1 MTFANPEYLLL
12 LLLLIPFVLWYFLF
26 RQKQEPSIKMA
37 TTETYRHGPRTFR
50 TAMIHSPF
58 VLRMLVFI
66 LLILVMARPQT
77 QNALREKETE
87 GIDIMMAIDISTSM
101 LTPDLRPNRIEAAKQ
116 VACEFISNRPHDN
129 IGLTLFGGEAF
140 TQCPLT
146 TDHAALLSMFNGV
159 SCDLQSG
166 GIIAPGTAIGMGL
179 ANALSHLEGS
189 KTRSK
194 VIILITDGENNTG
207 EISPLMAADIAKQSG
222 IRIYTIAIGLQGKSR
237 QTVAQLPNGEYYQ
250 ANVENAM
257 DPETLKE
264 IAATTGG
271 IFYQAES
278 NKKLR
283 EIYDDI
289 DKLEKTKLKV
299 LNYDRHYEAYQYF
312 ALAAFILFALEVLLR
327 LTWLRRIP

>member
-1 MTFANPEYLLL
+1 
-12 LLLLIPFVLWYFLF
+12 
-26 RQKQEPSIKMA
+26 MA
-37 TTETYRHGPRTFR
+37 ATETYRHGPRTFR

-66 LLILVMARPQT
+66 LLVLVMARPQT

-222 IRIYTIAIGLQGKSR
+222 VRIYTIAIGYQGKSR

-250 ANVENAM
+250 ANIENAM

-278 NKKLR
+278 NQKLR